1 MSEEKSSPVDQMKDW
16 ARRAPPPNGPI
27 PDSEDLG
34 THLKAE
40 RMVVVLMDSNGR
52 AYHISNVNLQ
62 GAQLTLLEQPRT
74 ALNELMDAYGVAD
87 GPAWSEV
94 RD

>member
-1 MSEEKSSPVDQMKDW
+1 MSEEQANPVDQMKDW
-16 ARRAPPPNGPI
+16 ARRAPPPNGPV
-27 PDSEDLG
+27 PDGDLAD
-34 THLKAE
+34 HLKAE

-52 AYHISNVNLQ
+52 AYHINNVDLQ

-94 RD
+94 QD

>member
-1 MSEEKSSPVDQMKDW
+1 MSEERANPVDQMKDW
-16 ARRAPPPNGPI
+16 ARRVPPPNGPV
-27 PDSEDLG
+27 PDGNLAD
-34 THLKAE
+34 HLKAE

-52 AYHISNVNLQ
+52 AYHINNVDLK

-94 RD
+94 QD

>member
-16 ARRAPPPNGPI
+16 ARRAPTPNGPV
-27 PDSEDLG
+27 PDGNLAS
-34 THLKAE
+34 HLKAE

-52 AYHISNVNLQ
+52 AYHINNVDLK

-94 RD
+94 QD

>member
-1 MSEEKSSPVDQMKDW
+1 MSEEQASPVDQMKDW
-16 ARRAPPPNGPI
+16 ARRAPPPNGPV
-27 PDSEDLG
+27 PDGNLAD
-34 THLKAE
+34 HLKAE

-52 AYHISNVNLQ
+52 AYHINNVDLK

-94 RD
+94 QD